1 MCTARFRF
9 EGCRYCILR
18 VTPCDSPRRSHLRV
32 TTARFRSQ
40 AHAEAR
46 QEPRQDITRDALRED
61 VGNILTRLQK
71 AQRNRR
77 LFRNDGWG
85 AVTLALPE
93 DKGGGLRPARREGE
107 AFSSS

>member
-46 QEPRQDITRDALRED
+46 QEPRQNVIRNALRED
-61 VGNILTRLQK
+61 VAKVVFRVHLREVEVKVGDGLGEPAEVNTLRL
-71 AQRNRR
+71 A
-77 LFRNDGWG
+77 
-85 AVTLALPE
+85 
-93 DKGGGLRPARREGE
+93 
-107 AFSSS
+107 